1 MALMMA
7 LGGRDQAFASHLA
20 TPETKAGKK
29 TFLAVNH
36 LLALRFLKQ
45 FTRMAV
51 TIFRVIPGIK
61 RLVACYTF

>member
-20 TPETKAGKK
+20 TPEIKARKK

-36 LLALRFLKQ
+36 LLALHSQKHFIQ
-45 FTRMAV
+45 MALTV
-51 TIFRVIPGIK
+51 FRVILGIK
-61 RLVACYTF
+61 RLLAWYTF